1 MKLRFPFAACCAIAS
16 DLSRSPPD
24 LLRNR
29 FEQMYRKMLDGILIG
44 EFVRGTKLELD
55 EKNGAREA
63 PAPAQAGDEF
73 LQEEGR
79 HTIACSN
86 CGQKSASSLKYC
98 GNCGAR
104 LDGAAASTEPM
115 QVKGSCEQPCS
126 EGPAGSKRVPAAVVT
141 IGLVAVAAVAVVL
154 YMTMFS
160 PQARADR
167 LYKEGSYVEALE
179 LYQSIGQTDKND
191 DKMSDCRYN
200 MFVSYLMEKGP
211 YETSDSSGNAWTVE
225 GYANGDIKCSLSGAV
240 AGNQYGGLES
250 SWVIT
255 IHRGSTTADLNVS
268 EKMKILG
275 QSLSE
280 TGSGKIDLPSYT
292 YGKDIVFDTYSNT
305 GTTAGSSLIKSN
317 SGCVSKM
324 IQKGFS
330 GAADW
335 SKTGVTLA
343 DLGFESL

>member
-1 MKLRFPFAACCAIAS
+1 
-16 DLSRSPPD
+16 
-24 LLRNR
+24 
-29 FEQMYRKMLDGILIG
+29 MYRKMLDGILIG
-44 EFVRGTKLELD
+44 EFVKGAKLELD

-63 PAPAQAGDEF
+63 PAPAQAGDKF

-79 HTIACSN
+79 HTIACPN

-104 LDGAAASTEPM
+104 LDGAAAPAEPM
-115 QVKGSCEQPCS
+115 QVKESRKQSRS
-126 EGPAGSKRVPAAVVT
+126 EGSTGLKRAPIAVVA
-141 IGLVAVAAVAVVL
+141 IGLVAVVAAAVVL
-154 YMTMFS
+154 YATMFS

-167 LYKEGSYVEALE
+167 LYKEGSYAEALE

-200 MFVSYLMEKGP
+200 MFVSCLMEKGP
-211 YETSDSSGNAWTVE
+211 YETSDSSGNTWTVE

-255 IHRGSTTADLNVS
+255 IHRGSTTADLSVS

-280 TGSGKIDLPSYT
+280 TGSGKIDLTSYT
-292 YGKDIVFDTYSNT
+292 YGKDIVFDAYNNT

-324 IQKGFS
+324 IQKGLS
-330 GAADW
+330 GAANW
-335 SKTGVTLA
+335 SKTGVTLV

>member
-1 MKLRFPFAACCAIAS
+1 
-16 DLSRSPPD
+16 
-24 LLRNR
+24 
-29 FEQMYRKMLDGILIG
+29 
-44 EFVRGTKLELD
+44 
-55 EKNGAREA
+55 
-63 PAPAQAGDEF
+63 
-73 LQEEGR
+73 
-79 HTIACSN
+79 
-86 CGQKSASSLKYC
+86 
-98 GNCGAR
+98 
-104 LDGAAASTEPM
+104 
-115 QVKGSCEQPCS
+115 
-126 EGPAGSKRVPAAVVT
+126 
-141 IGLVAVAAVAVVL
+141 
-154 YMTMFS
+154 MTMFS

-179 LYQSIGQTDKND
+179 LYQSIDQTDKND

-211 YETSDSSGNAWTVE
+211 YETSDSSGNAWTVG

-280 TGSGKIDLPSYT
+280 AGSGKIDLPSYT

-330 GAADW
+330 GAANW